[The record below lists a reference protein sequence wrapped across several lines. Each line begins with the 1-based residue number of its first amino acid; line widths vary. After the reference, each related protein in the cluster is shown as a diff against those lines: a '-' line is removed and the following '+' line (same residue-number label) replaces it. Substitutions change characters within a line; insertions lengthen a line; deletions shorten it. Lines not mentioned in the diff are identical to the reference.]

1 MNSNHNLFELNNNLI
16 DNCSDTS
23 TPKLQITSS
32 TTSATSQ
39 VQNINSLQN

>member
-23 TPKLQITSS
+23 PKQQITSS
-32 TTSATSQ
+32 TATSQ
-39 VQNINSLQN
+39 VQNINSLLDN

>member
-23 TPKLQITSS
+23 TPKLQITP
-32 TTSATSQ
+32 TIATSQ
-39 VQNINSLQN
+39 VQNINSMLNT

>member
-23 TPKLQITSS
+23 TPKLQITA
-32 TTSATSQ
+32 TIATSQ
-39 VQNINSLQN
+39 VQNMNSIQNN